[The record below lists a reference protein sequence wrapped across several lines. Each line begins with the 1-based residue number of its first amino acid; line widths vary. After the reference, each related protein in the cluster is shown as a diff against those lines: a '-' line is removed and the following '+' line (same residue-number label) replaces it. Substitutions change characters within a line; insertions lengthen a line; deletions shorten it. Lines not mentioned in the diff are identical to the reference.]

1 MQDGIG
7 TYVPGSG
14 FWSGMATS
22 IAKTADQAVAWG
34 LEHHVMSGYKFLMNT
49 YKPGDKVCVFGFS

>member
-1 MQDGIG
+1 
-7 TYVPGSG
+7 
-14 FWSGMATS
+14 MATS
-22 IAKTADQAVAWG
+22 IAKIADQAVAWG